1 MPKELNETMP
11 LVGVDILLS
20 AACTAKHIIDWIFD
34 HLEKLKEADKI
45 VKRLL
50 EFTEYMQDELKK
62 IEAYTKGDHLN
73 ADTTDNENMRA
84 EAYVESFLFHLR
96 KVKSRLESSE
106 AERNKKGIVNEAK
119 KFLKGRTTVDD
130 LRDIEDELKLAME
143 KLQLFISMITLK
155 ATCESRDSAGHNTD
169 LLNEMSDDIK
179 AQLQRNDSAGI
190 EYPTDP
196 GLKCPSAPHELTITE
211 TQNKFTLSWKPCSEE
226 IDKYELCYHESKN
239 RTCFIDGTKSSVTI
253 GAPKVYPCP
262 ENLLY
267 TMKIRAIRG
276 DVIGEWSNTVVGQ
289 FTKPLPQKPTIK
301 KLLLRS
307 TIAELSVTKP
317 VAICSTES
325 PVTSW
330 QVGYIIDTSTEW
342 SCKDFVMDA
351 GKSDQIFYVNNLE
364 PKRRYTFK
372 VKAMNAEG
380 WSDFS
385 DEISS
390 NTNELP
396 LQLGKPL
403 PPLIEALSHT
413 VVKITVESPEGATF
427 MAPVIL
433 WQVTATDLDSYRARK
448 MVRKKIFVP
457 NYTNENSSFN
467 WTDMVPYQH
476 YNFKVMAKNE
486 RGWSPSSNAV
496 IAFTGQPL
504 QPIIRPSSLKTNE
517 IIKIRWQHWD
527 EYTRPSYYEISKK
540 TEVDKGKEL
549 EVQHK
554 IPGNKLNVIFVN
566 LKDNTTYYFKLR
578 SWNGIYVS
586 EWSEEIPVR
595 TNRVSMLKRFSRSS
609 LPPKVTNV
617 ESNCSNASAVVEA
630 AITAKAA
637 ELSDQSDDE
646 DRIIIDTV
654 SPSQL

>member
-1 MPKELNETMP
+1 MP

-20 AACTAKHIIDWIFD
+20 AACTAKEIIDWICD

-50 EFTEYMQDELKK
+50 EFIEYMQDELKK
-62 IEAYTKGDHLN
+62 IEAYTKGDHLD
-73 ADTTDNENMRA
+73 ADTTNDENVRA
-84 EAYVESFLFHLR
+84 EAYVGSFLFHLR

-106 AERNKKGIVNEAK
+106 AERNKKGVVREAK
-119 KFLKGRTTVDD
+119 RFLKGRTTVDD
-130 LRDIEDELKLAME
+130 LHDIEDELKLAME

-155 ATCESRDSAGHNTD
+155 VTCESRDSAGHNTD

-179 AQLQRNDSAGI
+179 ALQQNDSGI
-190 EYPTDP
+190 EYPTGPDQK
-196 GLKCPSAPHELTITE
+196 LPSAPHELTITE
-211 TQNKFTLSWKPCSEE
+211 AQNKFILSWKPCSEE

-262 ENLLY
+262 ENILY
-267 TMKIRAIRG
+267 TMKIRAICG
-276 DVIGEWSNTVVGQ
+276 DIKGEWSNSVVGQ

-301 KLLLRS
+301 KLFLRS
-307 TIAELSVTKP
+307 TIAELTIIKP
-317 VAICSTES
+317 VAICSTKS
-325 PVTSW
+325 PLTSW

-342 SCKDFVMDA
+342 SYEDFAMDA
-351 GKSDQIFYVNNLE
+351 DKNEQVFYIHNLE

-390 NTNELP
+390 STNELP
-396 LQLGKPL
+396 LQLGKHL
-403 PPLIEALSHT
+403 PPLIEALSRT
-413 VVKITVESPEGATF
+413 VVKIPVESPEGATF

-448 MVRKKIFVP
+448 LVLKKIFVP
-457 NYTNENSSFN
+457 NYTKENSSFN
-467 WTDMVPYQH
+467 LTDMIPYQH

-486 RGWSPSSNAV
+486 RDWNPSSNAV
-496 IAFTGQPL
+496 IAFTGQPF
-504 QPIIRPSSLKTNE
+504 QPIIRPSSLKTTK
-517 IIKIRWQHWD
+517 IIKIRWQHWG

-540 TEVDKGKEL
+540 IKTDKGKEL

-554 IPGNKLNVIFVN
+554 IPGNKSSVIFVN
-566 LKDNTTYYFKLR
+566 DNTTYYFKLR
-578 SWNGIYVS
+578 SWNGVYVS
-586 EWSEEIPVR
+586 EWSEEIPVK
-595 TNRVSMLKRFSRSS
+595 TNRVSMLRRLSPRPRSP

-617 ESNCSNASAVVEA
+617 ESDYISFCKWPRISSCRSSNNS
-630 AITAKAA
+630 
-637 ELSDQSDDE
+637 
-646 DRIIIDTV
+646 
-654 SPSQL
+654 

>member
-1 MPKELNETMP
+1 MP
-11 LVGVDILLS
+11 LIGVGTLPS
-20 AACTAKHIIDWIFD
+20 AACAAIKIIDWIYD
-34 HLEKLKEADKI
+34 RLEKLKEADKI
-45 VKRLL
+45 VKGLL
-50 EFTEYMQDELKK
+50 GFIKYMQDELKK
-62 IEAYTKGDHLN
+62 IEAYTKGDHLD
-73 ADTTDNENMRA
+73 ADTTDDENVRA
-84 EAYVESFLFHLR
+84 EAYVESFLSHLR
-96 KVKSRLESSE
+96 EVKSRLESSK
-106 AERNKKGIVNEAK
+106 AERNKKGVVSEAK
-119 KFLKGRTTVDD
+119 KFLKARTTVDD

-143 KLQLFISMITLK
+143 KLQLLISMITLK

-169 LLNEMSDDIK
+169 LLNEMSDEIK
-179 AQLQRNDSAGI
+179 ALQQNDSGI

-196 GLKCPSAPHELTITE
+196 AMKPLAPHELTITE
-211 TQNKFTLSWKPCSEE
+211 SKNKFILSWKPCSEE
-226 IDKYELCYHESKN
+226 IDKYELCYHESKK
-239 RTCFIDGTKSSVTI
+239 RTCFIDGTKSSVII
-253 GAPKVYPCP
+253 GAPKVQPCP

-301 KLLLRS
+301 KLFLRS
-307 TIAELSVTKP
+307 TIAELSVVKP

-342 SCKDFVMDA
+342 SCEDFVMDVD
-351 GKSDQIFYVNNLE
+351 KNDQIFYIHNLE

-390 NTNELP
+390 STNELP
-396 LQLGKPL
+396 LQLGKPS
-403 PPLIEALSHT
+403 PPLIEALSRT
-413 VVKITVESPEGATF
+413 RVKITVESPEGATF

-433 WQVTATDLDSYRARK
+433 WQVTVTDLDSYRARK
-448 MVRKKIFVP
+448 PALKKIFVP
-457 NYTNENSSFN
+457 NYTKENSSFN
-467 WTDMVPYQH
+467 LTDMVPYQH

-496 IAFTGQPL
+496 IAFTGQPF
-504 QPIIRPSSLKTNE
+504 QPIIRPSSLKTTK
-517 IIKIRWQHWD
+517 IIKIRWQHWG

-540 TEVDKGKEL
+540 TKVDKGKEL
-549 EVQHK
+549 EVQCQ
-554 IPGNKLNVIFVN
+554 IPGNKSSVTFVN
-566 LKDNTTYYFKLR
+566 LNDNTTYYFKLR
-578 SWNGIYVS
+578 SWNGVYVS
-586 EWSEEIPVR
+586 EWSEEIPVK
-595 TNRVSMLKRFSRSS
+595 TNRVSMLRRLSPRPRSP
-609 LPPKVTNV
+609 LPPKLTDV
-617 ESNCSNASAVVEA
+617 ESDCLFVSGHASAVVEA

-646 DRIIIDTV
+646 DQVIIDTA
-654 SPSQL
+654 SP